1 MQEITYLS
9 KYADYSTNNERRRKK
24 TKNFKIKPRKTK
36 QDKVVLK
43 TKRNKINQD
52 YPNKSMRYNEKY
64 NIFLINCVLFKFKKS
79 Y

>member
-52 YPNKSMRYNEKY
+52 YPNKSMRYNEK
-64 NIFLINCVLFKFKKS
+64 
-79 Y
+79 